1 MKKTVKGIL
10 AVALILGLLG
20 TGVVVNEKMQNHQEA
35 RPIAGG

>member
-20 TGVVVNEKMQNHQEA
+20 TGVVYNHEMQNHNEA
-35 RPIAGG
+35 RPVSGG